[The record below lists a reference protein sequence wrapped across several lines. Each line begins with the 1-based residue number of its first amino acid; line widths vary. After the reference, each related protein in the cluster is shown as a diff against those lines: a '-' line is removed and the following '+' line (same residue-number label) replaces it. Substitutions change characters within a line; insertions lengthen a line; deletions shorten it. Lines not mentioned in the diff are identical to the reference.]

1 MKNFAKVTSEP
12 AVNNGRVLFPVY
24 RPSKSANKCDLG
36 DAFICTTDDECG
48 TFASFLGKDTNAT
61 QKGETCRYV
70 GKGVLSKIVFFAGK
84 IFANIS
90 GQSAGSVSDIVTLD
104 AASGDVDTYRT
115 SWRENF

>member
-1 MKNFAKVTSEP
+1 MNDFAKVTSEP

-24 RPSKSANKCDLG
+24 RPSSSANKCDLG